1 MEKLFRFALVR
12 PPVDQAGEK
21 KNIPLA
27 QSTSFQ
33 KTLAQAFQDTSSPR
47 EAVRK
52 AVKDYISGCVIKSTY
67 AQMYADGGCIA
78 MTISQSS
85 FHPQTTILMPQS

>member
-12 PPVDQAGEK
+12 PPVDQVGEK

-33 KTLAQAFQDTSSPR
+33 KTLAQAFQETSSPR
-47 EAVRK
+47 EAVGK
-52 AVKDYISGCVIKSTY
+52 VVKDYISGCVIKSTY
-67 AQMYADGGCIA
+67 AQYADSGCIA

-85 FHPQTTILMPQS
+85 FPPQTTILMPQS